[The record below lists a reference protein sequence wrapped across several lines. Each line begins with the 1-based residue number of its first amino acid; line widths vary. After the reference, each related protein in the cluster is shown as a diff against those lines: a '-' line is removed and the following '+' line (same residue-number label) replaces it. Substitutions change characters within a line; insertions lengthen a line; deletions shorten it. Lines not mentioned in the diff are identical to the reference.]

1 VKKIRRTE
9 ITVETH
15 RILMVRAGLVAIEG
29 WCPECGSQVR
39 MLTAEEAARVG
50 GVSARSIYRWLEA
63 GKLHF
68 TEAGSGVLVC
78 LNSLFK

>member
-9 ITVETH
+9 ITVDTH
-15 RILMVRAGLVAIEG
+15 RILTVRAGLVPIEG
-29 WCPECGSQVR
+29 WCSDCGSQVR
-39 MLTAEEAARVG
+39 MLTAEEAAGVR
-50 GVSARSIYRWLEA
+50 GVSARSIYRWLES

-78 LNSLFK
+78 INSLFK